1 MKQKIRDLS
10 DLDLAMMLEDHFG
23 SDNLLKGPS
32 GVWLFEGLVWRRL
45 QDDEIKAIAVSLLA
59 EQVDKVMRPRVSS
72 MVDIFRTH
80 NWMSD
85 LYFELGDPNL
95 VVMADGYRA
104 YENGRWVKVPTD
116 KDLHRRIT
124 FPGKYTNARPDRF
137 DRFLNEIL
145 CDVDGNPLP
154 DHDQLR
160 DLIWEM
166 LGYCLVTHTRYEQC
180 FIFEGPGS
188 NGKSKIGTLAKDM
201 VGRGNTASVQPA
213 QMGNVFQ
220 RSHLECKL
228 LNLVTELNQ
237 NAELEDGMFKAIVSG
252 EMMSVEHK
260 FQDPREI
267 EPFAKHIILTNHMP
281 RIRDYSDGL
290 FRRVSIIKLLR
301 KFDGNAR
308 DPNLSEK
315 LKSEIDATT
324 SRALDALGRLIDN
337 GGQFTKPQSSEAAK
351 AIWRAD
357 NNHVEQFL
365 AECVYENADDRI
377 AMQTLYD
384 KYAGWFPSTGLRGQ
398 LGRSQFGKR
407 IEAAGVPKRRMS
419 EGYCFIGISLR

>member
-1 MKQKIRDLS
+1 MATVL
-10 DLDLAMMLEDHFG
+10 
-23 SDNLLKGPS
+23 
-32 GVWLFEGLVWRRL
+32 
-45 QDDEIKAIAVSLLA
+45 DDEIKAIAVSVLA

-72 MVDIFRTH
+72 MIDIFRTH

-85 LYFELGDPNL
+85 LHFELGDPNF

-137 DRFLNEIL
+137 DRFLDEIL
-145 CDVDGNPLP
+145 CDVDGQPLP
-154 DHDQLR
+154 DRDQLR
-160 DLIWEM
+160 DLVWEM

-180 FIFEGPGS
+180 FIFEGPGG
-188 NGKSKIGTLAKDM
+188 NGKTKIGTLAKDM

-301 KFDGNAR
+301 KFDGDAK
-308 DPNLSEK
+308 DSNLSEK
-315 LKSEIDATT
+315 LKSEIDAIT

-337 GGQFTKPQSSEAAK
+337 RGNSPNRKALRLPRPSGGLIITTSSSFSQNAFTKTLMTVLPCNYYTTVTKDGFNLLGCAVS
-351 AIWRAD
+351 WGDR
-357 NNHVEQFL
+357 NL
-365 AECVYENADDRI
+365 ASV
-377 AMQTLYD
+377 
-384 KYAGWFPSTGLRGQ
+384 LR
-398 LGRSQFGKR
+398 LLVSQND
-407 IEAAGVPKRRMS
+407 A
-419 EGYCFIGISLR
+419 